1 MKKQKERK
9 IGTQARIQEEKPKI
23 NWGRYFTIAFISII
37 VILFIVNNTRDDT
50 PEAANPQNDPLSSI
64 DEKIQMP
71 ESRKLAFDFAL
82 NSLDGKKVKLSD
94 YKGKIVIVD
103 FWATWCAPCR
113 KGIPDLIEL
122 QNEFKDVQVIGISV
136 DQNPMEVVP
145 DFVKEFK
152 INYPILISDPNV
164 LQQYGGIEAIPTSF
178 VISKDG
184 KIINKYVGLYPKSTY
199 EKIIREE
206 LSL

>member
-9 IGTQARIQEEKPKI
+9 IGTQARTQEEKPKI
-23 NWGRYFTIAFISII
+23 NWGRYFTIAFIAII
-37 VILFIVNNTRDDT
+37 VILFIVNNTRDDA
-50 PEAANPQNDPLSSI
+50 PESAITQNYPPSSL

-71 ESRKLAFDFAL
+71 ESRKPAFDFAL

-122 QNEFKDVQVIGISV
+122 QNEFKEVQVIGISV

-178 VISKDG
+178 IISKDG

-199 EKIIREE
+199 ERVIREE

>member
-9 IGTQARIQEEKPKI
+9 IGIQARTQEEKPKI
-23 NWGRYFTIAFISII
+23 NWGRYFTIAFIAII
-37 VILFIVNNTRDDT
+37 VILFIVNNTRDDA
-50 PEAANPQNDPLSSI
+50 PETSNSQIYPPSSV

-71 ESRKLAFDFAL
+71 ESRKPAFDFAL

-122 QNEFKDVQVIGISV
+122 QNEFKDIQVIGISV

-152 INYPILISDPNV
+152 INYPILLSDSNV

-178 VISKDG
+178 VVSKDG